1 MILLPHS
8 IYTIIHFLIILF
20 FHLTSNFFNFTALD
34 QSSENSIGEW
44 KSSGELVRTYLEVK
58 QMLTLSPK
66 ANDTEKSVFL
76 ARLQQQD
83 YLNNIRTK
91 LDELTRTLGGK

>member
-1 MILLPHS
+1 
-8 IYTIIHFLIILF
+8 
-20 FHLTSNFFNFTALD
+20 
-34 QSSENSIGEW
+34 
-44 KSSGELVRTYLEVK
+44 
-58 QMLTLSPK
+58 MLTLSPK
-66 ANDTEKSVFL
+66 ANDAEKSVFL